1 MDVITGDNDI
11 MDGKDMEN
19 LITAINLIDEQG
31 LTKTHIIP
39 AFQTQAREFN
49 LGESAED

>member
-1 MDVITGDNDI
+1 MDVITGDNDN
-11 MDGKDMEN
+11 MDGKDMTN

-31 LTKTHIIP
+31 LTKISIIP
-39 AFQTQAREFN
+39 EFQTQAREFN